1 MLDERL
7 IDTLPLQD
15 PIRFGA
21 VAGRG
26 RLVAR
31 RAFEPL
37 LPPFLTA
44 NPSKNRE
51 GFEAELAA
59 MEQALPGQ
67 VGAALEGLKALEG
80 NLHPRGG
87 RPVELAGDPPRGGNA
102 AAPTGPGEAAHH
114 GNPAGPGLLAAG
126 EWLAG
131 VAG

>member
-87 RPVELAGDPPRGGNA
+87 QACGTGRRSA
-102 AAPTGPGEAAHH
+102 ARWKRCCANRSRRSSPSWEPCGTWAPCS
-114 GNPAGPGLLAAG
+114 
-126 EWLAG
+126 W
-131 VAG
+131 